1 MKTSYKYI
9 VRLDE
14 VASNQSSY
22 LKSEFVRTF
31 QSKEELD
38 AFEELLKNFIV
49 SLQELNPS
57 VEFDKHIIIEEIEV

>member
-1 MKTSYKYI
+1 MKTSYKYL

-22 LKSEFVRTF
+22 LKSEFVRSF
-31 QSKEELD
+31 QTKEEMD
-38 AFEELLKNFIV
+38 SFEDLLKNFII
-49 SLQELNPS
+49 SLQELNPG